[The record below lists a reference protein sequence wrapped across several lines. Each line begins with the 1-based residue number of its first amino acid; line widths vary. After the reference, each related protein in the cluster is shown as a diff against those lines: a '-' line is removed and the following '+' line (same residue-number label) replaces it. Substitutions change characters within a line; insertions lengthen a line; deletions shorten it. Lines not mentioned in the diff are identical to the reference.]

1 MKIISN
7 AANRETCQT
16 CGTIYE
22 YEPHDLKPMG
32 VGCVMVE
39 CPVCGQKVYIVNE
52 IKPKTI
58 YEPIDVECE
67 NVE

>member
-7 AANRETCQT
+7 VANRETCKT

-22 YEPHDLKPMG
+22 YESHDLKPIG
-32 VGCVMVE
+32 LNCVAVE

-52 IKPKTI
+52 ITSKTI
-58 YEPIDVECE
+58 YEPIDVGGE